1 MNVMEL
7 RGLLDRTLLSMPA
20 HSDEL
25 RALDAA
31 IGDGDLGITV
41 SAGST
46 AAREAM
52 NALDDTADVRA
63 VLQTLAQAF
72 STANPSTFAALVGGG
87 LLAAAK
93 TVGGKTSLDRDDTA
107 VILDAVAARISERGK
122 SKLGDKTVLD
132 ALIPSI
138 QTLRTHA
145 GTAPETLDAMVVT
158 ARQHVAATAA
168 LQSAKGR
175 AAWVQERSIGQPDP
189 GATAYLRFLEALR
202 AGWAES

>member
-1 MNVMEL
+1 MNVREL
-7 RGLLDRTLLSMPA
+7 RGVLDRTLSSMPA
-20 HSDEL
+20 HAEEL

-41 SAGST
+41 SAGSI

-52 NALDDTADVRA
+52 NALDHTADVRT
-63 VLQTLAQAF
+63 VLQALAQAF

-93 TVGGKTSLDRDDTA
+93 TTTGKTSLYQDDA
-107 VILDAVAARISERGK
+107 VVLLDAVATRISERGK
-122 SKLGDKTVLD
+122 SQLGDKTVLD

-138 QTLRTHA
+138 QTLRAQQGSATQC
-145 GTAPETLDAMVVT
+145 LDAMIDT
-158 ARQHVAATAA
+158 AGRQVEATAA

-175 AAWVQERSIGQPDP
+175 AAWVQERSIGQSDP

-202 AGWAES
+202 ADWITP